1 MSSSEIVQN
10 TLPDPEPVSVEA
22 SEMLF
27 PAVLRAFR
35 ARLGW
40 TQGQAA
46 EWLGISPR
54 ALEYWESGD
63 PARVPSR
70 VCQAGAWYLFN
81 QALKRRRRKSST
93 TN

>member
-1 MSSSEIVQN
+1 MN
-10 TLPDPEPVSVEA
+10 PDEQVAPEAP
-22 SEMLF
+22 EMPF
-27 PAVLRAFR
+27 PAILRAFR

-70 VCQAGAWYLFN
+70 VCQAGAWYLFQ
-81 QALKRRRRKSST
+81 QALKRRRRK
-93 TN
+93 